1 MMTSDT
7 LVRRL
12 DGLVEARVDNEI
24 LALHVEQGNCY
35 AFNVTAA
42 HVWSLLE
49 EPRRIGEIRDG
60 LLASFEVDVE
70 TCERQVVEIIDQL
83 VRQGLVTTISA
94 RRAGPGTS

>member
-1 MMTSDT
+1 MINSDT

-12 DGLVEARVDNEI
+12 GGLVEARVDSEI

-42 HVWSLLE
+42 HIWSSLE
-49 EPRRIGEIRDG
+49 EPRRIGEIRDD
-60 LLASFEVDVE
+60 LITDFEVDAE

-83 VRQGLVTTISA
+83 VKQGLVTTV
-94 RRAGPGTS
+94 TT

>member
-1 MMTSDT
+1 MINGDT

-12 DGLVEARVDNEI
+12 DGLVEARVDSEI

-42 HVWSLLE
+42 HVWSSLG
-49 EPRRIGEIRDG
+49 EPRRIGDVRDE

-70 TCERQVVEIIDQL
+70 TCERQLIEIVDQL
-83 VRQGLVTTISA
+83 VRQGLVTTVS
-94 RRAGPGTS
+94 T